1 MKPFDLESKLKSVRV
16 PDPGEEFWQTLPE
29 RVLARAQAAPAPD
42 SPARPRR
49 HSLFTIQNSKFIL
62 AVLAVVVCLW
72 QSRLPQAVS
81 RLVWQDGRQTRL
93 AIAQLPGRLDTLMRD
108 EHGLHDLVQDPP

>member
-16 PDPGEEFWQTLPE
+16 PDPDEEFWEDLPK
-29 RVLARAQAAPAPD
+29 RVLARAQAVPAPD
-42 SPARPRR
+42 SPARPLR

-62 AVLAVVVCLW
+62 AVLAAAFCLW
-72 QSRLPQAVS
+72 QSRLPQAIS
-81 RLVWQDGRQTRL
+81 RRIWQDGRQTRL
-93 AIAQLPGRLDTLMRD
+93 ALAQLPERLDTLMHD